1 MKGSLTAILLL
12 KKKKD
17 KTNTPFGVVFDMW
30 TEKANDGVKYRR
42 IADQS
47 DFDKF

>member
-1 MKGSLTAILLL
+1 MQGYNIIVSI
-12 KKKKD
+12 KKKD
-17 KTNTPFGVVFDMW
+17 KTNTPFGAVLDMW
-30 TEKANDGVKYRR
+30 TEKANDAVKYRR